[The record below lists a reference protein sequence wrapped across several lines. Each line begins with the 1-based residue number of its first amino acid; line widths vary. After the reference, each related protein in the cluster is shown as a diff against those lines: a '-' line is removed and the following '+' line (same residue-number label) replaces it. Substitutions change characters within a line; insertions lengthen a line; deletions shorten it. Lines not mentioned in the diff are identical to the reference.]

1 MLRFFDGEKGQRR
14 EEGTSRMK
22 ITRHALQNIRSNLEN
37 ELATVGSS
45 THTRGYR
52 RGLHDALAHV
62 VALQDTTDARTP
74 H

>member
-1 MLRFFDGEKGQRR
+1 
-14 EEGTSRMK
+14 MK
-22 ITRHALQNIRSNLEN
+22 ITRRALQNIRSNLEN

-45 THTRGYR
+45 THTAGYR

>member
-1 MLRFFDGEKGQRR
+1 
-14 EEGTSRMK
+14 MK

-52 RGLHDALAHV
+52 RGFPDALAHV